1 MPAGLGFNEAVDGKP
16 VLVRLRFN
24 PPGGPGPGDYTIGA
38 ESSLDGEQIRC
49 WL

>member
-1 MPAGLGFNEAVDGKP
+1 MPAGLCFNEEVDGKP